1 METNEGMDQQGQGT
15 CGPTDAS
22 GGECCSPGS
31 GGGKSWKTAIFVL
44 VVLAAGAVGA
54 HSVLTN
60 GKAAGPCGGASAT
73 GSVCSGDKIS
83 ANNPECTI
91 EKKVCTK
98 EAAELENK
106 TCEKAK
112 QCVKE
117 TQCTQTKP
125 TSNCPLSKPASSCCP
140 KAGTSTGSK

>member
-1 METNEGMDQQGQGT
+1 METNEGMDQQGEVSSEPSQ
-15 CGPTDAS
+15 
-22 GGECCSPGS
+22 PGS
-31 GGGKSWKTAIFVL
+31 EKSWKTAIFVL

-60 GKAAGPCGGASAT
+60 GKAAGPCGI
-73 GSVCSGDKIS
+73 VCSPGKVVG
-83 ANNPECTI
+83 NNPVCNV

-98 EAAELENK
+98 EAAALENK

-117 TQCTQTKP
+117 TQCTQTKQ
-125 TSNCPLSKPASSCCP
+125 TSNYPLSNKDKPASSCCP
-140 KAGTSTGSK
+140 KAAASAENK